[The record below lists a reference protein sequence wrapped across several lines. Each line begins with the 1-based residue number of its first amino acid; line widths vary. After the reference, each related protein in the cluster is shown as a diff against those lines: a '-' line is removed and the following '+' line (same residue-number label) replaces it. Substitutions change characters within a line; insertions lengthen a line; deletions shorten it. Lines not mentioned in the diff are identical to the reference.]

1 MVLAMLMPPSVRPP
15 SGFEVAQGDMFVI
28 GGQPGFDV
36 VQLEAGRLDIVDLD
50 AGFDIGGVGV
60 VEKFRVGVV

>member
-1 MVLAMLMPPSVRPP
+1 
-15 SGFEVAQGDMFVI
+15 MFVI
-28 GGQPGFDV
+28 GGQPGFDI

-60 VEKFRVGVV
+60 IEKFRVGVV